1 MLYTASLV
9 AQTVKHLPT
18 MRETWVRSLGWEDP
32 FWRRK
37 WQDPF
42 WRRKWQPTPVL
53 LPGKSHELRSLV
65 GYSPWGRRELD
76 TTKRLHFKQA
86 WTQNTHLSIPP
97 SPSLLPSFLSASSP
111 FSLFL
116 SFDRAKRESHSSSC
130 NLLFIIDYNIRSD
143 QSLSPVRLFATPWI
157 AAR

>member
-1 MLYTASLV
+1 MSDSVITWTTAYQASLSFTISWSLLKFMSIGSVMLSNHLFLCHPLLLLPSLFSSIKLFSNKSALHIGWASLV
-9 AQTVKHLPT
+9 AQTVKRLPT

-65 GYSPWGRRELD
+65 G
-76 TTKRLHFKQA
+76 
-86 WTQNTHLSIPP
+86 
-97 SPSLLPSFLSASSP
+97 
-111 FSLFL
+111 
-116 SFDRAKRESHSSSC
+116 
-130 NLLFIIDYNIRSD
+130 
-143 QSLSPVRLFATPWI
+143 
-157 AAR
+157 